1 MIKYKQNL
9 HTHST
14 FCDGKDTP
22 ESTVLRAIELGFDS
36 IGFSSHSPSSK
47 YSLSLHQD
55 KVNAYKDEVYR
66 LKEVYKD
73 KIKVYCGLEEE
84 LYSDE
89 GFDGFEYIIG
99 AVHYLKKDGEL
110 LNIDVSNPDDLKT
123 RVDKYF
129 DGSYLKIA
137 KHYYETVCKLHTE
150 SRYKIDFIAHF
161 DIIAKFF
168 EKVDFI
174 DQDSKIYRGYALDAL
189 KFITE
194 KGYPLEI
201 NTGGCA
207 RGYRSIPYPAPFIL
221 KELNKMGGRILISSD
236 CHDNS
241 KLDLMFNDSLKLAK
255 ECGFKEV
262 QIFDGKGF
270 IPVPID

>member
-1 MIKYKQNL
+1 M
-9 HTHST
+9 HST

-22 ESTVLRAIELGFDS
+22 ESTVKRAIELGFDA

-55 KVNAYKDEVYR
+55 KVEGYKAEIYRLKNAYKNQ
-66 LKEVYKD
+66 
-73 KIKVYCGLEEE
+73 INVYCGLEEE

-89 GFDGFEYIIG
+89 QFSGFEYVIG

-110 LNIDVSNPDDLKT
+110 INIDVSHPEQLAM
-123 RVDKYF
+123 RVNKYF
-129 DGSYLKIA
+129 DGDYLKIA
-137 KHYYETVCKLHTE
+137 KHYFETTCKLHTE
-150 SRYKIDFIAHF
+150 LKYKMDFVAHF

-168 EKVDFI
+168 EKLDLI
-174 DQDSKIYRGYALDAL
+174 EQDSKIYRGYALDAL
-189 KFITE
+189 TYLSD
-194 KGYPLEI
+194 KGYPFEI

-221 KELNKMGGRILISSD
+221 KELNRIGGRILLTSD
-236 CHDNS
+236 CHDNT
-241 KLDLMFNDSLKLAK
+241 KLDFMYDESLELAR

-270 IPVPID
+270 KPVPIV